1 MIILEVS
8 QMYTVDITMV
18 ITMNLSMCV
27 AALAVLLVL
36 RCSESMKLHDLT
48 TPVKQ
53 RLTNISFS

>member
-1 MIILEVS
+1 
-8 QMYTVDITMV
+8 MYTVDITMV
-18 ITMNLSMCV
+18 ITMHLTMCV
-27 AALAVLLVL
+27 TTLAVLLAM

>member
-1 MIILEVS
+1 
-8 QMYTVDITMV
+8 MYTVDITMV
-18 ITMNLSMCV
+18 ITMNLPMCV
-27 AALAVLLVL
+27 AALAVVLAL

>member
-18 ITMNLSMCV
+18 ITMNLPMCAV
-27 AALAVLLVL
+27 ALAVLLAL
-36 RCSESMKLHDLT
+36 RCSESMKLHGLT